1 MPAGIRA
8 CLFDLDGVLTQTDLV
23 HTAAWQEMFD
33 TFLRKR
39 ATRTGQPFI
48 PFDPVS
54 DYGRYVDGKPRAD
67 GARSFLASRGIEL
80 PEGGDEDEPGAETVR
95 ALSDTKNAILLRR
108 IDQDGVQAYPG
119 SVRYLRAVLAA
130 GRQCAV
136 VSASANCRAVLAAA
150 GLIDDFQV
158 VVDAAV
164 TDRERL
170 RGKPAPTPTWPPPGC
185 LASRPRR
192 PPCTRTRRPEWPRG
206 VRAASA
212 GWSEWTAWARRTPS
226 GGRGLTSSSTISPNS
241 PAPSDSSAD
250 WLSS

>member
-1 MPAGIRA
+1 MPAMPAGISA

-39 ATRTGQPFI
+39 ATRTGEPFI

-80 PEGGDEDEPGAETVR
+80 PEGGDEDDPGAETVR
-95 ALSDTKNAILLRR
+95 SLSDTKNAILLRR
-108 IDQDGVQAYPG
+108 IAEDGVQAYPG

-130 GRQCAV
+130 GRECAV

-150 GLIDDFQV
+150 GLLDDFQV

-164 TDRERL
+164 TDREQL
-170 RGKPAPTPTWPPPGC
+170 RGKPAPDTYLAAARMLGVPPAAAAVYEDAQAGVAAGRAGGFGWVVGVDRMGQADALRREGADVVVHD
-185 LASRPRR
+185 LA
-192 PPCTRTRRPEWPRG
+192 E
-206 VRAASA
+206 
-212 GWSEWTAWARRTPS
+212 
-226 GGRGLTSSSTISPNS
+226 LTNGE
-241 PAPSDSSAD
+241 
-250 WLSS
+250 

>member
-33 TFLRKR
+33 TFLRGR
-39 ATRTGQPFI
+39 ADRTGQPFI

-80 PEGGDEDEPGAETVR
+80 PEGSDEDDPGAETVR

-108 IDQDGVQAYPG
+108 IAQDGVQAYPG
-119 SVRYLRAVLAA
+119 SVRYLRAVIAT
-130 GRQCAV
+130 GRKCAV

-158 VVDAAV
+158 IVDAAV

-170 RGKPAPTPTWPPPGC
+170 HGKPAPDTY
-185 LASRPRR
+185 LAAARMLDVLPAAAAVYEDAQAGVAAGRAGGFGWVVGVDRMGQADALRR
-192 PPCTRTRRPEWPRG
+192 EG
-206 VRAASA
+206 ADVVVHDLA
-212 GWSEWTAWARRTPS
+212 E
-226 GGRGLTSSSTISPNS
+226 LTG
-241 PAPSDSSAD
+241 DD
-250 WLSS
+250 

>member
-1 MPAGIRA
+1 MPAMPAGISA

-23 HTAAWQEMFD
+23 HTAAWREMFD

-39 ATRTGQPFI
+39 ATRTGEPFI

-80 PEGGDEDEPGAETVR
+80 PEGGDEDDPGAETVR
-95 ALSDTKNAILLRR
+95 SLSDTKNAILLRR
-108 IDQDGVQAYPG
+108 IAEDGVQAYPG

-130 GRQCAV
+130 GRECAV

-150 GLIDDFQV
+150 GLLDDFQV

-164 TDRERL
+164 TDREQL
-170 RGKPAPTPTWPPPGC
+170 RGKPAPDTYLAAARMLGVPPAAAAVYEDAQAGVAAGRAGGFGWVVGVDRMGQADALRREGADVVVHD
-185 LASRPRR
+185 LA
-192 PPCTRTRRPEWPRG
+192 E
-206 VRAASA
+206 
-212 GWSEWTAWARRTPS
+212 
-226 GGRGLTSSSTISPNS
+226 LT
-241 PAPSDSSAD
+241 DGE
-250 WLSS
+250 

>member
-33 TFLRKR
+33 AFLRQR

-67 GARSFLASRGIEL
+67 GARSFLVSRGIEL
-80 PEGGDEDEPGAETVR
+80 PEGSDADDPGAETVR

-108 IDQDGVQAYPG
+108 IAQDGVQAYPG
-119 SVRYLRAVLAA
+119 SVRYLRAVMAA
-130 GRQCAV
+130 GCQCAV

-150 GLIDDFQV
+150 GLLDDFQV
-158 VVDAAV
+158 IVDAAV

-170 RGKPAPTPTWPPPGC
+170 RGKPAPDTYLAAARMLDVPPAAAAVYEDAQAGVAAGRAGGFGWVVGVDRMGQADALWREGADVVVHD
-185 LASRPRR
+185 LA
-192 PPCTRTRRPEWPRG
+192 E
-206 VRAASA
+206 
-212 GWSEWTAWARRTPS
+212 
-226 GGRGLTSSSTISPNS
+226 LTG
-241 PAPSDSSAD
+241 DE
-250 WLSS
+250 